1 MPSEVINRIPDSMI
15 HQIVRGFVIMQI
27 CPGAKKS
34 VWPGRQSSG
43 LHYLIRSWMPG

>member
-1 MPSEVINRIPDSMI
+1 MPSKVINRILDSMI
-15 HQIVRGFVIMQI
+15 HQIVCGFVIMQI

-34 VWPGRQSSG
+34 VWPSRLSSG